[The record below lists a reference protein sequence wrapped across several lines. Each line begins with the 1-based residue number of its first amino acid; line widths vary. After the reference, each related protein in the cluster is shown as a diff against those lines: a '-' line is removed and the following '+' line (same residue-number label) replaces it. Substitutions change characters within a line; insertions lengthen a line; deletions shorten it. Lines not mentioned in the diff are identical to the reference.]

1 MEETLSSLSTWG
13 YAAIA
18 FFSLGGSIVVTAATG
33 VFASL
38 GKIDL
43 LSAIIVAI
51 IFNFLGG
58 NLLFYMGRYQKKD
71 IMPFLKSHT
80 RKIALVHVLF
90 RKYGSFAIII
100 AKFIYGMKLIVPVSM
115 GISKYNM
122 KKFIAINFIASI
134 IFVVVIVMLGFYTA
148 PTIKLIFNYVSQKPW
163 IAPII
168 IFAIL
173 GSIWYLLHHGTK
185 RR

>member
-18 FFSLGGSIVVTAATG
+18 FFSFGGSIVVTAATG

-51 IFNFLGG
+51 IFNFMGG
-58 NLLFYMGRYQKKD
+58 NMLFYMGRYQKKD
-71 IMPFLKSHT
+71 IMPYLKNHT
-80 RKIALVHVLF
+80 RKIALVHILF

-115 GISKYNM
+115 GISKYSM
-122 KKFIAINFIASI
+122 KKFIVINFIASI
-134 IFVVVIVMLGFYTA
+134 NFVVVIVMLGYYTA
-148 PTIKLIFNYVSQKPW
+148 STIILIFNYVSQHPW
-163 IAPII
+163 IAPILI
-168 IFAIL
+168 ITIL
-173 GSIWYLLHHGTK
+173 GSIWFLLHHGTK
-185 RR
+185 KR

>member
-1 MEETLSSLSTWG
+1 MEEALSSLSTWR
-13 YAAIA
+13 YIAIA
-18 FFSLGGSIVVTAATG
+18 FFSFGGSIVVTAAAG
-33 VFASL
+33 VFASI

-43 LSAIIVAI
+43 LSAIIVGI

-58 NLLFYMGRYQKKD
+58 NLLFYMGRYQKKE
-71 IMPFLKSHT
+71 IMPFLKNHT
-80 RKIALVHVLF
+80 RKIALVHILF

-115 GISKYNM
+115 GISKFNM
-122 KKFIAINFIASI
+122 KKFIVINFLASI
-134 IFVVVIVMLGFYTA
+134 VFVITVMILGFYTA
-148 PTIKLIFNYVSQKPW
+148 PTIKLIFDYIYKNPW

-168 IFAIL
+168 LFTIAGIV
-173 GSIWYLLHHGTK
+173 WQLLHHGTK